1 METLAD
7 ALPKEQERVR
17 ELIPIYES
25 VGPAGAFALAMIKC
39 SLLNAERAAAC
50 GDVVAMARALED
62 LRSYDA

>member
-25 VGPAGAFALAMIKC
+25 VGVAGAFA
-39 SLLNAERAAAC
+39 
-50 GDVVAMARALED
+50 VAMMKKSLSDAEKASAAGDIAGMVRALED
-62 LRSYDA
+62 LRGYKV